1 MEMKG
6 YQAGISDFVDSDS
19 IVFGISA
26 DKLEDN
32 KKFAAELEL
41 DFALLSDVDA
51 AVINQYGGTMEQ
63 YAGLAKRVT
72 YVVGKD
78 GKVAYIGEGGEAMD
92 PTGAQSA
99 CQGLGE

>member
-1 MEMKG
+1 MKG
-6 YQAGISDFVDSDS
+6 YQAGISDFTGSDS

-32 KKFAAELEL
+32 KRFAEELEL

-51 AVINQYGGTMEQ
+51 TVINQYGGTMEQ

-78 GKVAYIGEGGEAMD
+78 GKVAYIGEGAEAMN
-92 PTGAQSA
+92 PAGAKDA
-99 CQGLGE
+99 CLGLE

>member
-6 YQAGISDFVDSDS
+6 YQAGISDFVGSDS

-26 DKLEDN
+26 DKLDDN
-32 KKFAAELEL
+32 KKFAEELEL

-51 AVINQYGGTMEQ
+51 TVINQYGGTMEQ

-72 YVVGKD
+72 YVIGKD
-78 GKVAYIGEGGEAMD
+78 GNIAYIAEGREAMD
-92 PTGAQSA
+92 PTGAKSA
-99 CQGLGE
+99 CQGLE

>member
-6 YQAGISDFVDSDS
+6 YQAGISDFTGSDS

-26 DKLEDN
+26 DNLEDN
-32 KKFAAELEL
+32 RKFAAELEL

-51 AVINQYGGTMEQ
+51 KVINQYGGTMEQ
-63 YAGLAKRVT
+63 YDGLARRVT

-78 GKVAYIGEGGEAMD
+78 GKVAYIAEGREAMD
-92 PTGAQSA
+92 PTGAKDA
-99 CQGLGE
+99 CLGLGE

>member
-1 MEMKG
+1 MEMNR
-6 YQAGISDFVDSDS
+6 YQAGISDFTDSDS

-32 KKFAAELEL
+32 EKFAADLEL

-51 AVINQYGGTMEQ
+51 KVINQYGGTMEQ
-63 YAGLAKRVT
+63 YAGLAKRMT

-78 GKVAYIGEGGEAMD
+78 GKIAYIAEGGEAMD
-92 PTGAQSA
+92 PAGAKAA
-99 CQGLGE
+99 CQGLE

>member
-1 MEMKG
+1 MEMNR
-6 YQAGISDFVDSDS
+6 YQAGISDFTGSDS

-32 KKFAAELEL
+32 KKFAAELGL
-41 DFALLSDVDA
+41 DFSLLSDVDA
-51 AVINQYGGTMEQ
+51 KVINQYGGTMEQ

-78 GKVAYIGEGGEAMD
+78 GRIAYIGEGAEAMN
-92 PTGAQSA
+92 PAGAKDA
-99 CQGLGE
+99 CLGLD

>member
-6 YQAGISDFVDSDS
+6 YQAGISEFAGSDS
-19 IVFGISA
+19 VVFGISA

-32 KKFAAELEL
+32 KRFAEELEL
-41 DFALLSDVDA
+41 DFALLSDVDV

-99 CQGLGE
+99 CQGLE

>member
-1 MEMKG
+1 MEMNR
-6 YQAGISDFVDSDS
+6 YQAGISDFTDSDS

-32 KKFAAELEL
+32 KKFAADLGL

-51 AVINQYGGTMEQ
+51 KVINQYGGTMEQ

-78 GKVAYIGEGGEAMD
+78 GRIAYIGEGGDAMD
-92 PTGAQSA
+92 PAGAKAA
-99 CQGLGE
+99 CQGLE